1 MDIAA
6 LLQSTLVDWAT
17 ISGDFETVPALVEGV
32 GRETGT
38 LLGVLIVGIVTAITG
53 GYWGLQTSRG
63 NQPTDGHEGEPRAID
78 ILKDRYVNGDVDAV
92 EFEQRLETLYEDAE
106 NRSSDSTMTADST
119 RDAPSDGALS
129 DGADTDRT
137 VADQTQP
144 KKPRGCGPGRG
155 SKRRSKNRGCR

>member
-17 ISGDFETVPALVEGV
+17 VSGDFETVPVLVEWV
-32 GRETGT
+32 GLEMGT
-38 LLGVLIVGIVTAITG
+38 LLGVLVVGIFTAIIG
-53 GYWGLQTSRG
+53 GYWGLRTSRG
-63 NQPTDGHEGEPRAID
+63 NQPTERHEGERAAIET
-78 ILKDRYVNGDVDAV
+78 LKDRYVNGDVDAV
-92 EFEQRLETLYEDAE
+92 EFEQRLETLYEDSE
-106 NRSSDSTMTADST
+106 NRGGDSTMTADST

-129 DGADTDRT
+129 NVAATDRT